1 MMPQARLFRRK
12 CVLMISPWLDLPNG
26 PAAEF
31 TGLLVD
37 LDGVVYVG
45 SAAVPH
51 AVEAINEAAQQGLN
65 SFYVTNNAARPAVEV
80 AGHLREL
87 GLPTSVEQVVTS
99 AQATAELLA
108 SQLPPKTP
116 VLVLGSVGLSAALA
130 EVGLEPVSQLDQRP
144 QVLVQ
149 GFSPTVDWPQ
159 LAQACA
165 AIHTGLRWVATNT
178 DLTLPTAMGPAPG
191 NGSFVRL
198 LAEVTGREPEVVG
211 KPARPLMD
219 AAIQRSGVSH
229 PLMIGDRLDTDIAG
243 AVGAGIPGMLVL
255 TGVHAASALL
265 SATVEQRPQ
274 LLAGDLR
281 DLFRPHPAPVLAGE
295 QWTLPEEGISCVW
308 TATHGWVLSMP
319 RGSAPGREL
328 GLAVLRVCAAAYW
341 AQPTSVVGSRRV
353 ALLDAMAPWIRPWG
367 WDR

>member
-1 MMPQARLFRRK
+1 MPQAGLFHRK
-12 CVLMISPWLDLPNG
+12 CALMISPWLDLPNG

-51 AVEAINEAAQQGLN
+51 AVEAINEAARQGLN
-65 SFYVTNNAARPAVEV
+65 SFYVTNNAARPAAEI

-87 GLPTSVEQVVTS
+87 GLGALVEQVVTS

-108 SQLPPKTP
+108 GQLPPKTP

-130 EVGLEPVSQLDQRP
+130 DVGLEPVSQLDQRP

-149 GFSPTVDWPQ
+149 GFSPTLDWPQ

-165 AIHTGLRWVATNT
+165 AIRAGLRWVATNT

-191 NGSFVRL
+191 NGSFVKL

-219 AAIQRSGVSH
+219 TAIQRSGASH

-243 AVGAGIPGMLVL
+243 AVTAGIPGMLVL
-255 TGVHAASALL
+255 TGVHAAQALL
-265 SATVEQRPQ
+265 SAPIEQRPQ

-281 DLFRPHPAPVLAGE
+281 DLFRPHPAPVLTGQ
-295 QWTLPEEGISCVW
+295 QWVLPEEGVSCAW
-308 TATHGWVLSMP
+308 TANRGWALTVL
-319 RGSAPGREL
+319 GDAAPGRAL
-328 GLAVLRVCAAAYW
+328 ALAVLRVCAAAYW
-341 AQPTSVVGSRRV
+341 AQPTTEAARCHGTMDSPLGLGPLTSRSEI
-353 ALLDAMAPWIRPWG
+353 M
-367 WDR
+367 